1 MTTSADVRVLEK
13 DKEISRKEIRDQ
25 HNRLYYQIKV
35 ECTIE
40 VFNFKP
46 EAIAMKID
54 KLVGGTLG
62 KSSKKWDFKSEITQD
77 SNPQNKVTWKFD
89 APAGKRTT
97 IIYSYQY
104 LSN

>member
-54 KLVGGTLG
+54 KL
-62 KSSKKWDFKSEITQD
+62 D
-77 SNPQNKVTWKFD
+77 SQIDP
-89 APAGKRTT
+89 
-97 IIYSYQY
+97 
-104 LSN
+104 